1 MSIGPKGHPNSS
13 RRERE
18 QMQRIRFISLAVLAL
33 ATAGPAWAQTGA
45 SSEHL
50 GIELSGEV
58 VNWEFTRNNAI
69 VQEETGP
76 RVRLG
81 MAWDNYRRRTFGWVY
96 SGEANF
102 LVGSADHENFL
113 TTPTTER
120 KVNYAGIQAEGTA
133 GIHFG
138 TSFGINLLAGLGF
151 DGTGRFLQGPT
162 AGPATP
168 LADTNEY
175 WLIVYSKFGLGLSHD
190 FTYGHWRL
198 EGGAKMPVYIK
209 TLVEVDG
216 FDNVSFEPKKRGS
229 IYAQLKLNFGRVDS
243 AHAGL
248 TVYYD
253 SYMFGDG
260 GTETLTV
267 DSVPTA
273 STYTLDKSESRVL
286 GARLSYFFH

>member
-13 RRERE
+13 RGRENK
-18 QMQRIRFISLAVLAL
+18 MQRILISLAVLAM
-33 ATAGPAWAQTGA
+33 ATAAPVWAQTGA

-50 GIELSGEV
+50 GIELSGETFI
-58 VNWEFTRNNAI
+58 WEFTRNNAT
-69 VQEETGP
+69 VQEETGA

-81 MAWDNYRRRTFGWVY
+81 MTWDNYRRRTFGWVY

-102 LVGSADHENFL
+102 MVGSSDHEDF
-113 TTPTTER
+113 TTAPTTER
-120 KVNYAGIQAEGTA
+120 KVNYAGIQAEGTT

-138 TSFGINLLAGLGF
+138 TSFGVNLLAGLGF
-151 DGTGRFLQGPT
+151 DGMGRFLQGPT

-168 LADTNEY
+168 LADANEY
-175 WLIVYSKFGLGLSHD
+175 WLILYTKFGLGLSHD

-198 EGGAKMPVYIK
+198 EGGAKMPIYTK

-216 FDNVSFEPKKRGS
+216 FDNTSFEPKKRGS
-229 IYAQLKLNFGRVDS
+229 LYAQLKLNFGKVDS
-243 AHAGL
+243 VHAAL

-253 SYMFGDG
+253 GYVFGDG

-286 GARLSYFFH
+286 GARLTYFFH